1 MSSWHSVD
9 LVYAHRPDRN
19 TPIEETVRAFNY
31 LINAGKAFYWGTSEW
46 NADEIATA
54 WRYADKLNM
63 IGPLMEQ
70 PQYNLLAREKVEK
83 EFALLYEQNGLGL
96 TIFSPL
102 KMGILTGKY
111 NEGIPSDSRLANS
124 KDNWTEMMNK
134 KFGDESWKK
143 EIEQVKKLKVI
154 VPHKHFVVPLLTFLC
169 LADCGQIGLRP
180 GRSGTGLGSEEP
192 ERQLCDN
199 GGVEGRASSQ
209 EYQGAKP
216 DPEIDDRDHGGDR
229 RRVGE

>member
-1 MSSWHSVD
+1 MVSSSVD

-124 KDNWTEMMNK
+124 KDDWTEMMNK
-134 KFGDESWKK
+134 KFGDEDWKK
-143 EIEQVKKLKVI
+143 EIEQVKKLKVRHSRAGPTKRCVVRLTYI
-154 VPHKHFVVPLLTFLC
+154 PFV
-169 LADCGQIGLRP
+169 
-180 GRSGTGLGSEEP
+180 
-192 ERQLCDN
+192 
-199 GGVEGRASSQ
+199 
-209 EYQGAKP
+209 
-216 DPEIDDRDHGGDR
+216 
-229 RRVGE
+229 